1 MEVNTMEQLNQPN
14 VKENK
19 KKRESNLE
27 LFRIIVM
34 LLIIAHHYVANSG
47 LMSEQYL
54 FAAPTSLKS
63 IFLFSFA
70 AFGKIGINCFV
81 LITAFFMCEKSISHT
96 KFFKLLF
103 EIMFYKIVIGAIFIL
118 SSYEPL
124 TLKNIIK
131 CLIPFQSVTTNFT
144 GCYLLFFLCIP
155 FLNILIKNLNRK
167 QHILLIALS
176 CFIYVILGSIPK
188 FQVSMNYVSWYIVL
202 YFIGSFIKM
211 YPHKMFDSKKIWGSL
226 SLLSS
231 VLCIVSIVIMAYVKP
246 DQVFFFVMD
255 CNKILALVTGIS
267 WFMFFKNIKIRYS
280 KFINAVAS
288 TTFGVL
294 LIHANSDFMRQW
306 LWQDTLKNLEVFST
320 NWVYLHA
327 LLSILGIFILCS
339 VIDFI
344 RQKLIEKP
352 FMKWWDKILNKI
364 IKKFSKKETELSN

>member
-1 MEVNTMEQLNQPN
+1 
-14 VKENK
+14 
-19 KKRESNLE
+19 
-27 LFRIIVM
+27 
-34 LLIIAHHYVANSG
+34 
-47 LMSEQYL
+47 
-54 FAAPTSLKS
+54 
-63 IFLFSFA
+63 
-70 AFGKIGINCFV
+70 
-81 LITAFFMCEKSISHT
+81 
-96 KFFKLLF
+96 
-103 EIMFYKIVIGAIFIL
+103 
-118 SSYEPL
+118 
-124 TLKNIIK
+124 
-131 CLIPFQSVTTNFT
+131 
-144 GCYLLFFLCIP
+144 
-155 FLNILIKNLNRK
+155 
-167 QHILLIALS
+167 
-176 CFIYVILGSIPK
+176 
-188 FQVSMNYVSWYIVL
+188 
-202 YFIGSFIKM
+202 M
-211 YPHKMFDSKKIWGSL
+211 YPHKMFDSKKIWGSV

-339 VIDFI
+339 IIDFI